1 MGKNKIQ
8 VQEEIT
14 RNKAL
19 MRFNVGLTLN
29 EQTEI
34 ESDTVTITP
43 QMFQRILTSDSLRPL
58 IDEGIQGEL
67 DNVRNK
73 ELKSHYFGDVG
84 DFVSKP
90 TPNQVDLNPFAKG
103 ATDLPCPTC
112 LAYDFVKYWE
122 LKAGLFTLTLKD
134 VDSESITI
142 KATGWVSISD
152 VKLPF
157 DATLEANY
165 WLKDDILYYSLEDV
179 NISSSV
185 VLPVYPFV
193 VQLRSSK
200 IKISNDF
207 WCSGTCWRIDPGME
221 AAIIEEFG
229 TRKFDIGPL
238 YNPSKK
244 TSEE

>member
-84 DFVSKP
+84 DFVPQTNSKP
-90 TPNQVDLNPFAKG
+90 SRP
-103 ATDLPCPTC
+103 
-112 LAYDFVKYWE
+112 
-122 LKAGLFTLTLKD
+122 
-134 VDSESITI
+134 
-142 KATGWVSISD
+142 
-152 VKLPF
+152 
-157 DATLEANY
+157 
-165 WLKDDILYYSLEDV
+165 
-179 NISSSV
+179 
-185 VLPVYPFV
+185 
-193 VQLRSSK
+193 
-200 IKISNDF
+200 
-207 WCSGTCWRIDPGME
+207 
-221 AAIIEEFG
+221 
-229 TRKFDIGPL
+229 
-238 YNPSKK
+238 
-244 TSEE
+244 